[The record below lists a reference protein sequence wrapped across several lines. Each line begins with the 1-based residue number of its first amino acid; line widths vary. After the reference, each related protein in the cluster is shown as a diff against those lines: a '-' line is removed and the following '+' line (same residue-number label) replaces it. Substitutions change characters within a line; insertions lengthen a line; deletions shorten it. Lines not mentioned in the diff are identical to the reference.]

1 MIDIEKKENCCGC
14 NVCGDACPKGAIS
27 FKADN
32 EGFLYPHID
41 LKLCIN
47 CGICEKVCP
56 VINIDSLKKND
67 KAEPDCYAAMHK
79 NIEIV
84 FASTTGGMFSA
95 LADVMYRQGGYVGG
109 AIHNEDLSVSQ
120 FISNDRHD
128 IVKLR
133 RSKDLQSNAEGFYSK
148 VKNLL
153 NNGEK
158 VLVCGVPCQMAGLQA
173 YLGREYE
180 NLLIVD
186 LICLGV
192 NSPKVWR
199 KYIDSVE
206 EKHGSKV
213 IYTEN
218 KSKEY
223 GWRNLTQKFVFANG
237 SEAFETRDNSNF
249 SKGFIETHLYC
260 RPSCY
265 ECKFKGFPRI
275 ADITIGDFW
284 GIEKF
289 AKTMDKDIGTSL
301 VMVNSK
307 KGEEFFEKVKKRINF
322 IKTPLAWA
330 LPGNPAL
337 EHPIAKS
344 MINRNDFFVDL
355 DKMPFDDVVNKYKA
369 ILKLVETVGS
379 AEDALNKLNS
389 KEWEFPLFAKL
400 RDGSA
405 SIGIKKINSFEDI
418 EELKTEPKYIYQPFI
433 AGKEYG
439 VDTFFDLK
447 SGKLVSMFIKEKLAM
462 RAGETDKAISVHSQ
476 NVIDEVLKVQN
487 IKGLY
492 GPIDIDV
499 FVSNDGEVYINEI
512 NPRFGGGYPHA
523 YGCGVNFMNLILN
536 NLNGNENQVSLDSYK
551 EGIMMLKYNG
561 LYFKDTND

>member
-1 MIDIEKKENCCGC
+1 M
-14 NVCGDACPKGAIS
+14 
-27 FKADN
+27 
-32 EGFLYPHID
+32 
-41 LKLCIN
+41 
-47 CGICEKVCP
+47 
-56 VINIDSLKKND
+56 
-67 KAEPDCYAAMHK
+67 
-79 NIEIV
+79 
-84 FASTTGGMFSA
+84 
-95 LADVMYRQGGYVGG
+95 
-109 AIHNEDLSVSQ
+109 
-120 FISNDRHD
+120 
-128 IVKLR
+128 
-133 RSKDLQSNAEGFYSK
+133 
-148 VKNLL
+148 KNLL
-153 NNGEK
+153 ILSPGRRVEIVQYFKDAFHKENRKVYTLDMSDKAPALYFGDEYFRIDKDFTHLDLYINK
-158 VLVCGVPCQMAGLQA
+158 VLEICKKKEVGAIITLIDPELV
-173 YLGREYE
+173 
-180 NLLIVD
+180 LLSHYKKEFD
-186 LICLGV
+186 QLGV
-192 NSPKVWR
+192 KLILSNL
-199 KYIDSVE
+199 DFVE
-206 EKHGSKV
+206 S
-213 IYTEN
+213 TFD
-218 KSKEY
+218 
-223 GWRNLTQKFVFANG
+223 KF
-237 SEAFETRDNSNF
+237 
-249 SKGFIETHLYC
+249 
-260 RPSCY
+260 
-265 ECKFKGFPRI
+265 
-275 ADITIGDFW
+275 
-284 GIEKF
+284 
-289 AKTMDKDIGTSL
+289 
-301 VMVNSK
+301 
-307 KGEEFFEKVKKRINF
+307 EFY
-322 IKTPLAWA
+322 
-330 LPGNPAL
+330 
-337 EHPIAKS
+337 
-344 MINRNDFFVDL
+344 
-355 DKMPFDDVVNKYKA
+355 NKYKC

-433 AGKEYG
+433 TGKEYG

>member
-1 MIDIEKKENCCGC
+1 M
-14 NVCGDACPKGAIS
+14 
-27 FKADN
+27 
-32 EGFLYPHID
+32 
-41 LKLCIN
+41 
-47 CGICEKVCP
+47 
-56 VINIDSLKKND
+56 
-67 KAEPDCYAAMHK
+67 
-79 NIEIV
+79 
-84 FASTTGGMFSA
+84 
-95 LADVMYRQGGYVGG
+95 
-109 AIHNEDLSVSQ
+109 
-120 FISNDRHD
+120 
-128 IVKLR
+128 
-133 RSKDLQSNAEGFYSK
+133 
-148 VKNLL
+148 KNLL
-153 NNGEK
+153 ILSPGRRFEIVQYFKDAFHKENRKVYTLDMSDKAPALYFGDEYFRIDKDFAHLDLYINK
-158 VLVCGVPCQMAGLQA
+158 VLEICKKKEVGAIITLIDPELV
-173 YLGREYE
+173 
-180 NLLIVD
+180 LLSHYKQEFD
-186 LICLGV
+186 QLGV
-192 NSPKVWR
+192 KLILSNL
-199 KYIDSVE
+199 DFVE
-206 EKHGSKV
+206 S
-213 IYTEN
+213 TFD
-218 KSKEY
+218 
-223 GWRNLTQKFVFANG
+223 KF
-237 SEAFETRDNSNF
+237 
-249 SKGFIETHLYC
+249 
-260 RPSCY
+260 
-265 ECKFKGFPRI
+265 
-275 ADITIGDFW
+275 
-284 GIEKF
+284 
-289 AKTMDKDIGTSL
+289 
-301 VMVNSK
+301 
-307 KGEEFFEKVKKRINF
+307 EFY
-322 IKTPLAWA
+322 
-330 LPGNPAL
+330 
-337 EHPIAKS
+337 
-344 MINRNDFFVDL
+344 
-355 DKMPFDDVVNKYKA
+355 NKYKG

-433 AGKEYG
+433 EGKEYG